1 MDNSLII
8 ERIKEQCAA
17 KGISVNKALLESGL
31 SKSIVDNL
39 KKGSA
44 PSIDKMAVLA
54 DYLNC
59 SVDYLLGRTPAP
71 NVTEPEQ
78 RIEAYDLMPGYGY
91 SDLDDEDKAFVE
103 QQQKLLVEQ
112 LLKKK
117 GKK

>member
-1 MDNSLII
+1 MDFI
-8 ERIKEQCAA
+8 ERLEKLLKE
-17 KGISVNKALLESGL
+17 KGVSASRMCLDIGL
-31 SKSIVDNL
+31 SKDAAHIWKKRNSLPTSGNL
-39 KKGSA
+39 KK
-44 PSIDKMAVLA
+44 IA
-54 DYLNC
+54 DYFGV
-59 SVDYLLGRTPAP
+59 STSYLLGETPAP

-117 GKK
+117 GQK

>member
-1 MDNSLII
+1 MTP
-8 ERIKEQCAA
+8 ERLKKIRKEKGVSQSDVAEIL
-17 KGISVNKALLESGL
+17 GISRQAYNHYETGRRDPSNESL
-31 SKSIVDNL
+31 NT
-39 KKGSA
+39 
-44 PSIDKMAVLA
+44 LA
-54 DYLNC
+54 NYFSV

-91 SDLDDEDKAFVE
+91 SDLDDEDKEFVE
-103 QQQKLLVEQ
+103 AQMKHMVEQ

>member
-1 MDNSLII
+1 MSIVA
-8 ERIKEQCAA
+8 RIKKLCEG
-17 KGISVNKALLESGL
+17 KNLTLNKLERTLAL
-31 SKSIVDNL
+31 SKSSVAKWDTN
-39 KKGSA
+39 S
-44 PSIDKMAVLA
+44 PSIDKVQKVADYFGVSA
-54 DYLNC
+54 DYLM
-59 SVDYLLGRTPAP
+59 GRTPAP